1 MDNYKPKDDT
11 EENQVNMLESVVV
24 KLYAH
29 RNYIVPRIT
38 DKGRK
43 LQAQSTFEAI
53 IKYIYSAKEVIDPIE
68 MKHYTFLVS
77 DNKTHQNVLDTY
89 EDIYYNMY
97 KRYYGRS
104 GDFYLEKVQ

>member
-1 MDNYKPKDDT
+1 MY
-11 EENQVNMLESVVV
+11 ESIML
-24 KLYAH
+24 KLEAH
-29 RNYIVPRIT
+29 KNYIVPRIN
-38 DKGRK
+38 DKGKR

-53 IKYIYSAKEVIDPIE
+53 IKYIYSSKEVVNPEEIRD
-68 MKHYTFLVS
+68 YTFLVS

-104 GDFYLEKVQ
+104 GDFYLEKV